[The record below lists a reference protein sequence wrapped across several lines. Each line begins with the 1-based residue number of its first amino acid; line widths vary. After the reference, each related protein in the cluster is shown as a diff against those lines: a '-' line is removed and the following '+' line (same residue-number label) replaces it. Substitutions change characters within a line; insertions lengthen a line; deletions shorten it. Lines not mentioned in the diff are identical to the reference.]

1 MRRLKRKSTMAPA
14 KKKSAFEKELLVA
27 EEYLLK
33 KDKKLAKIITH
44 AGPCLIKIEEIH
56 SPFASLA
63 EAIIYQQLSGKAA
76 ASISQRV
83 KNLFLEDVLDPAVA
97 VDLVTKAT
105 PRNRP
110 SKAAKEIEVAP
121 PAIIAAKTFPPPQAF
136 LTVTE
141 DILRSAGLSR
151 AKSLAIKD
159 LALKASEG
167 LIPSVEEMA
176 TLSDDELIERLT
188 AVRGIGRWTVE
199 MMLIFRLG
207 RLDIMPATDY
217 GVRKGFAFTYKT
229 KDLPKPSEL
238 LEFGKKWKPYQSVA
252 SWYLWR
258 ACEMATRKL

>member
-1 MRRLKRKSTMAPA
+1 MTPA
-14 KKKSAFEKELLVA
+14 KKKTAFEKELILA

-44 AGPCLIKIEEIH
+44 AGPCLIKVEEIH

-63 EAIIYQQLSGKAA
+63 EAIIYQQLHGKAA

-83 KNLFLEDVLDPAVA
+83 KNLFVESPNTVA
-97 VDLVTKAT
+97 
-105 PRNRP
+105 
-110 SKAAKEIEVAP
+110 S
-121 PAIIAAKTFPPPQAF
+121 TFPHPHAF
-136 LTVTE
+136 LEISDET
-141 DILRSAGLSR
+141 LRSAGLSR
-151 AKSLAIKD
+151 AKMLAIKD

-167 LIPSVEEMA
+167 YIPTVEEMA
-176 TLSDDELIERLT
+176 ALSDDELIERLT

-217 GVRKGFAFTYKT
+217 GVRKGFAYTYMK

-238 LEFGKKWKPYQSVA
+238 LEYGKKWKPYQSVA

-258 ACEMATRKL
+258 ACEMAKG